1 MFMRNEKF
9 RSCCLAALIMLGMQS
24 LADVAQK
31 EAERRKQVEQ
41 QGLQVKTI
49 EGNGEP
55 IAPTGNLTVSTS
67 LKSTPQKEAE
77 PTHPQKNRA
86 SIRYYRSA
94 LQKLDQAIRKDE
106 MRLESLRG
114 RLQSEKW
121 ALPKIGRLSRS
132 DASTGN
138 QDKLQEQIEELQAKI
153 QLAREERD
161 EIYRSGKKDGFLPGE
176 LDGKGIIP

>member
-1 MFMRNEKF
+1 MCMRNEKF
-9 RSCCLAALIMLGMQS
+9 KSCCLAAIFVFGMQS

-31 EAERRKQVEQ
+31 EAERRKQVEA
-41 QGLQVKTI
+41 QGVEVKVI
-49 EGNGEP
+49 EGNGVP
-55 IAPTGNLTVSTS
+55 ISSNGNLTVSTS
-67 LKSTPQKEAE
+67 PKFTPQIEKA
-77 PTHPQKNRA
+77 PSNSQKSRA
-86 SIRYYRSA
+86 SIQRYRSA
-94 LQKLDQAIRKDE
+94 LQKLDQAIRQDE

-132 DASTGN
+132 NTSPGN
-138 QDKLQEQIEELQAKI
+138 QARLQEQIDELQAKI
-153 QLAREERD
+153 KRAREERD